1 MEFYLNISDKNSPYY
16 EENQKIL
23 PLVPEILEANAGSNL
38 LIMKNLLFGL
48 NNASILDIKIG
59 FKTYDPNC
67 AASKREKDL
76 KKLMRSG

>member
-38 LIMKNLLFGL
+38 LIMVVVSVK
-48 NNASILDIKIG
+48 
-59 FKTYDPNC
+59 
-67 AASKREKDL
+67 
-76 KKLMRSG
+76 